1 MNDDNLKHFPKDVKC
16 VILQGYGNIKQLRSI
31 TIPLKKPGDNEVLV
45 NVKSCGI
52 NFLDL
57 QTQQG
62 IINDLPKLPFV
73 PGYECSGKIVY
84 LGSNTTGFDIGD
96 RVICLPKLFAFS
108 EYLVI
113 NVRNIYKIPDYVSY
127 DDAAA
132 LAYSYLTAY
141 ILLFE
146 IGCLKQSQS
155 ILFHSAGGGVGFALI
170 QLCRTIDNV
179 NVFATSSKS
188 KHDILKAIYDNLY
201 DENDYL
207 NEIKK

>member
-1 MNDDNLKHFPKDVKC
+1 MSDDYFKHFPKEIKC
-16 VILQGYGNIKQLRSI
+16 VILQGYGNTKQLRSI
-31 TIPLKKPGDNEVLV
+31 NIPLPKPGDNEVLI

-62 IINDLPKLPFV
+62 ILNDLPKIPFV
-73 PGYECSGKIVY
+73 PGFECSGKIVH
-84 LGSNTTGFDIGD
+84 LGKNVNGFDIGD
-96 RVICLPKLFAFS
+96 RVICLPKFFAFS
-108 EYLVI
+108 EYIVV
-113 NVRNIYKIPDYVSY
+113 NVHNIYKIPDYVSY

-146 IGCLKQSQS
+146 IGSLKQGQS
-155 ILFHSAGGGVGFALI
+155 VLFHSAGGGVGCALL

-179 NVFATSSKS
+179 SVFATSSKG
-188 KHDILKAIYDNLY
+188 KHDILRAIYDNLF
-201 DENDYL
+201 DENDYF